1 MKKIDKNSGFKVP
14 EHYFEGLGEKLLD
27 KAGQIS
33 SSPEA
38 RVFPKE
44 PVFTVPECYYKIMN
58 KRVHQKLDRKE
69 FRVVRLHRYK
79 KIYYATAAAAAGL
92 LLFFGLRSSLQRQ
105 LTFSDLASQD
115 IEDYFQN
122 NELDMS
128 SYEIAEMLPLDQL
141 EINDVMNNGIQ
152 DAAILDY
159 LDNNMDNLEDLNLNY
174 DE

>member
-14 EHYFEGLGEKLLD
+14 QHYFETLGEKLLD
-27 KAGQIS
+27 RAAQIS
-33 SSPEA
+33 NSSEV
-38 RVFPKE
+38 RTFPKDDG
-44 PVFTVPECYYKIMN
+44 FTVPDGYFEN
-58 KRVHQKLDRKE
+58 FDKRMSEKLDRKE
-69 FRVVRLHRYK
+69 RHVIQLHRYK

-92 LLFFGLRSSLQRQ
+92 LLFFGLRSSLQKQ

-115 IEDYFQN
+115 IENYFQN

-141 EINDVMNNGIQ
+141 EIGDVMNNGIQ

-159 LDNNMDNLEDLNLNY
+159 LGNNTDNLEDLNLNY
-174 DE
+174 NE

>member
-1 MKKIDKNSGFKVP
+1 MKKINKNSGFKVP
-14 EHYFEGLGEKLLD
+14 EHYFEKLGEKLLD

-33 SSPEA
+33 NSPETRA
-38 RVFPKE
+38 FPKDDG
-44 PVFTVPECYYKIMN
+44 FTVPEGYFENLN
-58 KRVHQKLDRKE
+58 KRILEKLDRKE
-69 FRVVRLHRYK
+69 KHVIQLHRYK
-79 KIYYATAAAAAGL
+79 KIYYATAAVAAGL
-92 LLFFGLRSSLQRQ
+92 LLFFGLRSSLQKQ

-174 DE
+174 NE